1 MSEFPKLSKT
11 STEKSGKTVNDAI
24 LAALEELGVTKDDVT
39 VDIIEEGKSGFF
51 GIGRKDAVV
60 RVSIKESVIEAAKQ
74 PEISKAAKQPEKEK
88 KQPKR
93 DAKRAAATA
102 KRAAEA
108 KAEKPAEVTVLKG
121 ETRSANKQK
130 APKREAAAQ
139 EPPKPVKQNKLPPEQ
154 RSAKNT
160 AEKAQPQKPDEAAP
174 EKAEEIKAA
183 SAKVLATP
191 EVRHPKKPENE
202 KRERPAKRQRPVKAE
217 KKAEKTEAKPEPR
230 PSTPKKISGIPPQE
244 IAEKFLT
251 DIFGAMQLDVKIS
264 TNMEAEDSLIVNLDG
279 ENMGIVIGKRG
290 DTLDSLQYLTSLVIN
305 QQTENYIKVTID
317 TENYREK
324 RTEALLVLSNRLAE
338 KVTRTGKKFTL
349 EPMSPYERRII
360 HSNLQESETV
370 TTFSVGTEPYRKVV
384 IAPKNQRT
392 YKKNAGASGRSF
404 KKGGKRRVN
413 KENSQDAPAEKKG
426 SYTTTYKADFK
437 PPVHK
442 AEFKSFDDYLKAQD
456 GE

>member
-1 MSEFPKLSKT
+1 MSVFPKLSKT

-24 LAALEELGVTKDDVT
+24 LAALEELGVTKEDVT
-39 VDIIEEGKSGFF
+39 VDIIEEGKNGFF

-60 RVSIKESVIEAAKQ
+60 RVSVKESVIEAAKQ
-74 PEISKAAKQPEKEK
+74 PEKKAKQP
-88 KQPKR
+88 Q
-93 DAKRAAATA
+93 AAAKSTPAPA
-102 KRAAEA
+102 KKAVEA
-108 KAEKPAEVTVLKG
+108 KPEKPAEVTVLKG
-121 ETRSANKQK
+121 ETRSANK
-130 APKREAAAQ
+130 PKTPKKEAHVQ
-139 EPPKPVKQNKLPPEQ
+139 ETPKPVKQNKLPPEQ
-154 RSAKNT
+154 RSTTPKKES
-160 AEKAQPQKPDEAAP
+160 EKAEVQKPVETTP
-174 EKAEEIKAA
+174 EKAEAIKADA
-183 SAKVLATP
+183 AKVFTTP
-191 EVRHPKKPENE
+191 EVRHPRKSEGE
-202 KRERPAKRQRPVKAE
+202 RRERPAKRQRPARAE
-217 KKAEKTEAKPEPR
+217 RNNEKTEVKPEPR

-244 IAEKFLT
+244 IATKFLT
-251 DIFGAMQLDVKIS
+251 DIFGAMQLDVNIS
-264 TNMEAEDSLIVNLDG
+264 TTMEAEDSLIVNLDG

-384 IAPKNQRT
+384 IAPKNQRP
-392 YKKNAGASGRSF
+392 YKRNTGAPGRPF
-404 KKGGKRRVN
+404 KKGGRRHVN
-413 KENSQDAPAEKKG
+413 KDSSQDVKAEKKG

-437 PPVHK
+437 PQAHK

>member
-1 MSEFPKLSKT
+1 MFPKLSKT

-39 VDIIEEGKSGFF
+39 VDIIEEGKNGFF

-60 RVSIKESVIEAAKQ
+60 RVSVKESVIEASKKQENTVKHTPAPVKQAKQ
-74 PEISKAAKQPEKEK
+74 TKQAVEPKTEKNAEI
-88 KQPKR
+88 
-93 DAKRAAATA
+93 
-102 KRAAEA
+102 
-108 KAEKPAEVTVLKG
+108 TVLKG
-121 ETRSANKQK
+121 ETRSANKPK
-130 APKREAAAQ
+130 APKQDNLVKEA
-139 EPPKPVKQNKLPPEQ
+139 PKPVKQNKLPPEQ
-154 RSAKNT
+154 RSTAPKNT
-160 AEKAQPQKPDEAAP
+160 AEKAETQPQTTTEISP
-174 EKAEEIKAA
+174 EKAEAMKADA
-183 SAKVLATP
+183 AKVFATP
-191 EVRHPKKPENE
+191 EVRHPRKPEGE
-202 KRERPAKRQRPVKAE
+202 KRERPAKRQHPARAEKAE
-217 KKAEKTEAKPEPR
+217 KNKEQTEVNQEQKPP
-230 PSTPKKISGIPPQE
+230 TPKKISGIPPQE
-244 IAEKFLT
+244 IATKFLT

-264 TNMEAEDSLIVNLDG
+264 AAMEAEDSLIVNLDG

-370 TTFSVGTEPYRKVV
+370 TTFSIGTEPYRKVV
-384 IAPKNQRT
+384 IAPKIQRPHR
-392 YKKNAGASGRSF
+392 KNTDASGRSF
-404 KKGGKRRVN
+404 RKGGKRRIN
-413 KENSQDAPAEKKG
+413 KEAANDTAAEKKSG
-426 SYTTTYKADFK
+426 YATTYKADFK

-456 GE
+456 EE

>member
-1 MSEFPKLSKT
+1 MFPKLNKT

-24 LAALEELGVTKDDVT
+24 LAALDELGVTKDDVT

-60 RVSIKESVIEAAKQ
+60 RVSVKESIIEGAKNSEKDSKQTRTASKRTPSPAKQ
-74 PEISKAAKQPEKEK
+74 AS
-88 KQPKR
+88 
-93 DAKRAAATA
+93 
-102 KRAAEA
+102 EA
-108 KAEKPAEVTVLKG
+108 RTEKPAEITVLKG
-121 ETRSANKQK
+121 ETRSSNKPK
-130 APKREAAAQ
+130 APKQSTPAKEFT
-139 EPPKPVKQNKLPPEQ
+139 KPVKQNKLPPEQ
-154 RSAKNT
+154 RSAAPKNS
-160 AEKAQPQKPDEAAP
+160 AEKSAAPSQNEAKKAQAKPEAIKADAAKAFAAP
-174 EKAEEIKAA
+174 EARR
-183 SAKVLATP
+183 P
-191 EVRHPKKPENE
+191 RKPENAR
-202 KRERPAKRQRPVKAE
+202 RESPAKRQRPVK
-217 KKAEKTEAKPEPR
+217 KAEAKPEPR

-244 IAEKFLT
+244 IATKFLT

-264 TNMEAEDSLIVNLDG
+264 TEMESEDSLIVNLDG

-324 RTEALLVLSNRLAE
+324 RTEALLALSNRLAD
-338 KVTRTGKKFTL
+338 KVARTGKKFTL

-360 HSNLQESETV
+360 HSNLQENEAV

-384 IAPKNQRT
+384 IAPKSQRP
-392 YKKNAGASGRSF
+392 YKKNAGAAGRSP
-404 KKGGKRRVN
+404 KKGGKRRVS
-413 KENSQDAPAEKKG
+413 KENSQDVTAEKKG

-437 PPVHK
+437 PPMHK

>member
-1 MSEFPKLSKT
+1 MSVFPKLSKT

-39 VDIIEEGKSGFF
+39 VDIIEEGKNGFF

-60 RVSIKESVIEAAKQ
+60 RVSVKESVVEAANQSEKTVKST
-74 PEISKAAKQPEKEK
+74 PAPAKQ
-88 KQPKR
+88 
-93 DAKRAAATA
+93 TA
-102 KRAAEA
+102 KT
-108 KAEKPAEVTVLKG
+108 EKSAGVTVLKG
-121 ETRSANKQK
+121 ETRSANKPQK
-130 APKREAAAQ
+130 QESAEKEA
-139 EPPKPVKQNKLPPEQ
+139 PKPVKQNKLPPEQ
-154 RSAKNT
+154 RSVSPKNT
-160 AEKAQPQKPDEAAP
+160 AKKAEEQPQKTAEITPERAEAI
-174 EKAEEIKAA
+174 KAE
-183 SAKVLATP
+183 SAKVFATP
-191 EVRHPKKPENE
+191 EVRHPKKPESE
-202 KRERPAKRQRPVKAE
+202 RRERPAKRPRPAKAE
-217 KKAEKTEAKPEPR
+217 TSNEKAEVKPEPR
-230 PSTPKKISGIPPQE
+230 PSAPKKISGIPPQE

-264 TNMEAEDSLIVNLDG
+264 TAMESEDALVVNLDG

-360 HSNLQESETV
+360 HSNLQDSETV
-370 TTFSVGTEPYRKVV
+370 TTFSIGTEPYRKVV
-384 IAPKNQRT
+384 IAPKNQRA
-392 YKKNAGASGRSF
+392 YKRNADASGRSF
-404 KKGGKRRVN
+404 KRGGRHHMN
-413 KENSQDAPAEKKG
+413 KENSQDGAAEKKSG
-426 SYTTTYKADFK
+426 YTATYKADFK